1 MIAWQTINSAPVDGT
16 FVLLRGGY
24 IDRDS
29 TDGDTK
35 HPPCV
40 VAYWHDYRSFSGGDW
55 IITDYDGGAA
65 SVTYDNPTEWAS
77 LEEVIV

>member
-1 MIAWQTINSAPVDGT
+1 MIAWQAINSAPLDGT

-24 IDRDS
+24 INPDS

-40 VAYWHDYRSFSGGDW
+40 VAYWYDYRGSNDGVW
-55 IITDYDGGAA
+55 IITDFDGGAA
-65 SVTYDNPTEWAS
+65 SVSYEKPTEWAS
-77 LEEVIV
+77 LEEVR